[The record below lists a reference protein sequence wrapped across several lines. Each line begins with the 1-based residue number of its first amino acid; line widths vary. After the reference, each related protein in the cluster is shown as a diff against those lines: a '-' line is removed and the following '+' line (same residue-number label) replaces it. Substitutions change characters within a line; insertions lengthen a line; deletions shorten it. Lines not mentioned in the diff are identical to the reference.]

1 VDRQDVSLPK
11 PYYSDGDVTLYHGKC
26 EDVLPSIAAES
37 IGGVFTSP
45 PYNLGDMSGGYANL
59 AGGYATYEDQMPADA
74 YAEWQGEV
82 LRQCWRAISPS
93 GAIFYNHK
101 PRVQNGV
108 LWTPLALNP
117 GLPLRQVL
125 IWSRSSGFN
134 WSETHLVP
142 MHEWILFFAKPGFRM
157 TKATS
162 SLGDVWHVNQLQG
175 HARPDHPA
183 PFPLALAAKGMQ
195 VMAESAGSLPI
206 LDPFAGSGQTLLAAR
221 QAGMKSVGIEFDE
234 AYCELI
240 ASRLSQGVLDF
251 GEMGA

>member
-1 VDRQDVSLPK
+1 MIVYIAGPMTGLPDLNY
-11 PYYSDGDVTLYHGKC
+11 PAFNAAEEALTAAGHA
-26 EDVLPSIAAES
+26 VLNPARNGTIVGSNAWQQYMRLSIAQVLQAEAVALLPGWVNS
-37 IGGVFTSP
+37 
-45 PYNLGDMSGGYANL
+45 
-59 AGGYATYEDQMPADA
+59 
-74 YAEWQGEV
+74 EV

-175 HARPDHPA
+175 HARPNHPA

-221 QAGMKSVGIEFDE
+221 QAGMKSIGIEYDE

-240 ASRLSQGVLDF
+240 AKRLDQGVLDF
-251 GEMGA
+251 GEGA